1 MANAETIVDVIG
13 VRTAHL
19 VEELNLIIRRNEIH
33 ALMGP
38 QGAGKST
45 IIKILSGLT
54 YPTEGSVR
62 VMGFVPWQ
70 EPEKCAAKIGV
81 VLNGDIRRTD
91 GYTVMRAFE
100 RCKKLFKISESR
112 FRKNLSFLIRNL
124 DLEKTVQRPV
134 HTLTPGQTLR
144 CEIACALLHDPE
156 LVLLDGPT
164 PGVDADTAHTVWR
177 LIKKIN
183 KERNVTF
190 IIAVS
195 DLDEIRNLCDRV
207 SVIQHG
213 KIVYSDRVENLKMYR
228 SQANMIE
235 VIISEEP
242 GRIGDVGKV
251 SGDPYRGGYFRPCA
265 ADPGILRER
274 IFREHRYN

>member
-1 MANAETIVDVIG
+1 MTHAETIVDVIG

-19 VEELNLIIRRNEIH
+19 VEELNLSIRRNEIH

-38 QGAGKST
+38 QGSGKST

-62 VMGFVPWQ
+62 VMGFVPWK

-81 VLNGDIRRTD
+81 VLSRNIRPADRN
-91 GYTVMRAFE
+91 TVMNVFE
-100 RCKKLFKISESR
+100 RCKEMFSISESR
-112 FRKNLSFLIRNL
+112 FSENLSFLVDYL
-124 DLEKTVQRPV
+124 DLEGVVQRPV
-134 HTLTPGQTLR
+134 HTLTPGQVLR

-156 LVLLDGPT
+156 LVFLDEPA
-164 PGVDADTAHTVWR
+164 PGVDRDTGRTIWR

-183 KERNVTF
+183 RERHVTF
-190 IIAVS
+190 IIATR

-242 GRIGDVGKV
+242 DRFGYGSQV
-251 SGDPYRGGYFRPCA
+251 SGNRDRCGYLRPCTA
-265 ADPGILRER
+265 EPEILKDSL
-274 IFREHRYN
+274 FKEHRYN